1 MHERMHVKNV
11 LNTERLTLRC
21 LEADDAPFMLA
32 LLNDPAWI
40 RYIGD
45 RGVRTVEAAR
55 AYLEDRIISMY
66 RKLGFGLWMVEEKA
80 GGQPAGICGL
90 VRRDTLPEVDL
101 GFAFMPE
108 YRGLGYAYESA
119 LAVRE
124 HATGALGLAR
134 LLAITSPANAD
145 SVRLLERLGFAHE
158 REMSWGGDEKDVVS
172 VYAFAPSAAGAH
184 PRSAASDRSTAQ

>member
-1 MHERMHVKNV
+1 MPERNALKNV
-11 LNTERLTLRC
+11 LQTERLTLRC
-21 LEADDAPFMLA
+21 LEAADAPFMLA

-55 AYLEDRIISMY
+55 AYLEERMISMY
-66 RKLGFGLWMVEEKA
+66 ARLGFGLWMVEVR
-80 GGQPAGICGL
+80 GDPRPAGICGL
-90 VRRDTLPEVDL
+90 VKRDTLPEVDL

-108 YRGLGYAYESA
+108 FRGRGYAFESA

-124 HATGALGLAR
+124 HATGALGLQR

-145 SVRLLERLGFAHE
+145 SIRLLERLGFAHE
-158 REMSWGGDEKDVVS
+158 RDMTWAGDEKDVVA
-172 VYAFAPSAAGAH
+172 VYAFGG
-184 PRSAASDRSTAQ
+184 R